1 MAGSGGKCA
10 AGRPQQQ
17 ETFKARARATI
28 SVLSVRLLGIPGSR
42 LRRGRRASHTWCR
55 GRQHLRQRWC
65 RRQRQSGRRP
75 LWSPRRAT
83 LRTPTAIDS
92 QAGAIQSGF
101 TANKAARSHQGQPRC
116 RRLTPPALSVSV
128 SFPHTSEE
136 GAEEILQAAAQ
147 RRVGETLVL
156 QSHGVC
162 AALDCVSWVVVGQG
176 GQKWAEAVFWG
187 ELRPDRANAADR
199 RNRGAGASTSQP
211 RGTGRRLLLSSPTSA
226 QPRHQA
232 NYT

>member
-1 MAGSGGKCA
+1 MGGVAGSGGKCA

-83 LRTPTAIDS
+83 LRTPT
-92 QAGAIQSGF
+92 
-101 TANKAARSHQGQPRC
+101 GQPRC